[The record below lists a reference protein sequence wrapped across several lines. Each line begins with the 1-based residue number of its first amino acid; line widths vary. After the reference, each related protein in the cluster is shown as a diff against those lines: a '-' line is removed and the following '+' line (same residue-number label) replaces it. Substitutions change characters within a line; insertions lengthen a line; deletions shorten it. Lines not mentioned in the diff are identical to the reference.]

1 MLGYL
6 WHLYANFLP
15 IWVLFETAISRTIAD
30 ITLIRQTW
38 SSVTA
43 RTPAECR
50 GCSGAGAETCQRGN
64 IILQGERF
72 DQDDADGK
80 EGTFNSFHRRW
91 PTDRLTLWS
100 FYKLWLAHCTGW
112 VWRSILAEMSIH
124 TNYGLHNDLNSTSN
138 FTHSCCAVG
147 CWHISFIF
155 SLMEFLTSPNIEC
168 I

>member
-1 MLGYL
+1 MTSLCKFSPNLSFVWNGHFPDNSGHHFNTPNL
-6 WHLYANFLP
+6 ILRDSADTC
-15 IWVLFETAISRTIAD
+15 WVQGL
-30 ITLIRQTW
+30 L
-38 SSVTA
+38 
-43 RTPAECR
+43 R
-50 GCSGAGAETCQRGN
+50 GREQSCHRGN
-64 IILQGERF
+64 IIKMR
-72 DQDDADGK
+72 DYQDDADAK
-80 EGTFNSFHRRW
+80 EDIFNSFHRRW
-91 PTDRLTLWS
+91 PTDRLAFWS

-112 VWRSILAEMSIH
+112 VRRSILAEMSIH

>member
-50 GCSGAGAETCQRGN
+50 GCSGGGSRVVTEATLSYKMRALIKMMQM
-64 IILQGERF
+64 ERKALF
-72 DQDDADGK
+72 IVFIGGDQL
-80 EGTFNSFHRRW
+80 
-91 PTDRLTLWS
+91 TD
-100 FYKLWLAHCTGW
+100 WLSGHFTNYGWHCTGW